1 MPSFVLKTLAAS
13 RPETEA
19 PKRTTARGGRPAAET
34 GARRRR
40 SSAWEMVSAFE
51 KTLTKQRPGY
61 SGTKEGPGRQVE
73 PRRRKQ
79 SIVAFLQKLKAE
91 PEPAPEAASDG
102 ARRLSVDGAALPPPA
117 AGQTRFQVVRA
128 AANAARATR
137 AARASEEEAAVGMT
151 DLEC

>member
-1 MPSFVLKTLAAS
+1 
-13 RPETEA
+13 
-19 PKRTTARGGRPAAET
+19 
-34 GARRRR
+34 
-40 SSAWEMVSAFE
+40 MVSAFE

-137 AARASEEEAAVGMT
+137 AARASEEEAAAGGME

>member
-1 MPSFVLKTLAAS
+1 M
-13 RPETEA
+13 
-19 PKRTTARGGRPAAET
+19 
-34 GARRRR
+34 
-40 SSAWEMVSAFE
+40 
-51 KTLTKQRPGY
+51 
-61 SGTKEGPGRQVE
+61 E

-137 AARASEEEAAVGMT
+137 AARASEEEAAAGGLE

>member
-1 MPSFVLKTLAAS
+1 M
-13 RPETEA
+13 
-19 PKRTTARGGRPAAET
+19 
-34 GARRRR
+34 
-40 SSAWEMVSAFE
+40 
-51 KTLTKQRPGY
+51 
-61 SGTKEGPGRQVE
+61 E

-91 PEPAPEAASDG
+91 PEPAPEAAVG

-137 AARASEEEAAVGMT
+137 AARASEEEALAGMT